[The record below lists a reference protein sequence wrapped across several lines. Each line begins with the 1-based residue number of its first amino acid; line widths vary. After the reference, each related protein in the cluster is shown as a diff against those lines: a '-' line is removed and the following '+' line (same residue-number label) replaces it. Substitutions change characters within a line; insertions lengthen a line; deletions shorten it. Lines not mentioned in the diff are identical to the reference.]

1 MLGEGC
7 LESWTL
13 WLKGLGSWHIPRS
26 TINTLCE
33 GRGTVPCLPFIEEE
47 GPRTCSRVLTPCT
60 PPQKPSS
67 RKDCTRTHVEAS
79 IPPSVHHGHP
89 LQSPHVGQPSPA
101 PLSGVTSAMK
111 LGISGHTRNL
121 AGHPPY
127 ATSVIHAGD
136 SARSGNSLPA
146 EARP

>member
-1 MLGEGC
+1 MYTPTEAQQQEGLYKNPCGGLNPPLVCTTGILCSPLMLG
-7 LESWTL
+7 
-13 WLKGLGSWHIPRS
+13 
-26 TINTLCE
+26 N
-33 GRGTVPCLPFIEEE
+33 LP
-47 GPRTCSRVLTPCT
+47 L
-60 PPQKPSS
+60 
-67 RKDCTRTHVEAS
+67 
-79 IPPSVHHGHP
+79 
-89 LQSPHVGQPSPA
+89 A